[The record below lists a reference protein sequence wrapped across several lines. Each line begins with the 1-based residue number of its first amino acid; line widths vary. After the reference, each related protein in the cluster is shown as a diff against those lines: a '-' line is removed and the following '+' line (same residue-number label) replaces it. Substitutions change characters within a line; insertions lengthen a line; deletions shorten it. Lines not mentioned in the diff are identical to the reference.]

1 MNIDVIEHWY
11 KADLGSKGMIVLF
24 TDFGLNGPYLG
35 QVKNILYRQAPG
47 VPIIDLFANAPT
59 YDPRAAAYLLVAY
72 VDEFSKGT
80 VFFSVVDPGVGGE
93 RAPGV
98 LEADGR
104 WYVGP
109 GNGIFEL
116 IIRRAKE
123 KPRWWE
129 IQWRPE
135 RLSETFHGRDLFAP
149 VSARLAI
156 GEKPAGNEDFS
167 EHPVDQVRRPDWPD
181 DLAEIIYIDDFGNA
195 MTGLRVAAVPEGSEI
210 AVSGRVIPK
219 ARKFSDASP
228 GDPLWYE
235 NANGLLEFSVNRGR
249 ADVLLNL
256 NPGSQVVVRKM

>member
-1 MNIDVIEHWY
+1 
-11 KADLGSKGMIVLF
+11 MIVLF

-47 VPIIDLFANAPT
+47 IPIVDLFANAPACN
-59 YDPRAAAYLLVAY
+59 PKAAAYLLAAY
-72 VDEFSKGT
+72 VDEFPKDT
-80 VFFSVVDPGVGGE
+80 VFFAVVDPGVGGE

-109 GNGIFEL
+109 DNGIFEL
-116 IIRRAKE
+116 IIRRAKGT
-123 KPRWWE
+123 PRWWE

-156 GEKPAGNEDFS
+156 GGKPDGNEDFI
-167 EHPVDQVRRPDWPD
+167 EHPVGQVRRSDWPD
-181 DLAEIIYIDDFGNA
+181 DLAEVIYIDDFGNA
-195 MTGLRVAAVPEGSEI
+195 MTGLRAAAVPEGSEI

-235 NANGLLEFSVNRGR
+235 NANGLLEFSVNQGR